1 MPHQT
6 TAPAGQRSQVLGA
19 QTGTQREQK
28 PKQTCNRTVAAVC
41 GKFQHRK
48 DLAQPTNLSAR
59 GYTPAAATKTA
70 PCMCG
75 ACTLHTM
82 APHAAWHL
90 NLQRAQARAG
100 CAHVQRALHK
110 HRQERCIQGGAC
122 AHPRAVS
129 PLTSQHRKGI
139 RMSAAVP
146 ITAKPM
152 WCSIVGSGRWQPDK
166 PHTAVVN
173 EHTAVYAHMT
183 QKQAECAADEPQRE
197 RSSKRG
203 KAQQ

>member
-1 MPHQT
+1 MCWAQTKQAQPTRQIHTLLGSTPKETTQSSSDKVPHQT
-6 TAPAGQRSQVLGA
+6 TAPAGQRNQVLGA

-41 GKFQHRK
+41 RKSQHRK
-48 DLAQPTNLSAR
+48 DPTQPTNLSAR

-82 APHAAWHL
+82 APHTAWDL
-90 NLQRAQARAG
+90 NLQRAQARAD

-110 HRQERCIQGGAC
+110 HRQERCMQGGAC
-122 AHPRAVS
+122 AHPSAVL

-139 RMSAAVP
+139 RMSANSAAVP
-146 ITAKPM
+146 ITAPPM
-152 WCSIVGSGRWQPDK
+152 
-166 PHTAVVN
+166 
-173 EHTAVYAHMT
+173 YAAQLAQEGGNRKSLT
-183 QKQAECAADEPQRE
+183 QQ
-197 RSSKRG
+197 
-203 KAQQ
+203 